1 MTIHRKE
8 KHGKRLQSKTP
19 LINEL
24 RYILNLFHRFKTS
37 FDITGSLF
45 YSLEGRRSQTCIG
58 KRKQER

>member
-19 LINEL
+19 VIHEL
-24 RYILNLFHRFKTS
+24 RYLLNLFHRFKTS
-37 FDITGSLF
+37 FYITESLF